1 MKKRMM
7 VALLAIAGL
16 ASGGAQAQTSGN
28 FDVVI
33 NLTSA
38 CTLSTITNVT
48 FNYTSNQVA
57 AANSTGGGFNVAC
70 TNTLPYTMALD
81 TTNLTDPTVNLSY
94 TLALSAAG
102 GTGSGAN
109 QPYTVNGTMA
119 GGQGGT
125 CGSASC
131 DNTATGALRTRTLTV
146 SW

>member
-1 MKKRMM
+1 M
-7 VALLAIAGL
+7 VAALCAAGL
-16 ASGGAQAQTSGN
+16 MSSGAQAQTATGN

-57 AANSTGGGFNVAC
+57 VANSTGGGFNVAC

-81 TTNLTDPTVNLSY
+81 QTNLTDATVNLAY

-102 GTGSGAN
+102 GTGTGAN

-125 CGSASC
+125 CGAASC
-131 DNTATGALRTRTLTV
+131 DNTASGPARTRTLTV